1 MMDRWIMNGALVIL
15 VTILAYTLLVLFSG
29 IMVGFREPPGE
40 AAFMRSCLQDNP
52 ERRCKELWRWR

>member
-1 MMDRWIMNGALVIL
+1 MMDRWIMNGALVII

-29 IMVGFREPPGE
+29 IMVGFREPGE